1 MAAAQDDAIPILVHF
16 GRGVT
21 QVGDRAVLNPSAAAI
36 DAGRV
41 AAFAVKGDVKFFA
54 LANGFFADFLIG
66 RLRHGRN
73 FNVRSRKWKLAAEF
87 ESVQTFGAALGFG
100 CGHGAGGSEEART
113 GTPAHGSNHVL

>member
-1 MAAAQDDAIPILVHF
+1 MATAQDDAIPILVHF

-21 QVGDRAVLNPSAAAI
+21 QVGDRAVLNPSAAAV
-36 DAGRV
+36 DGGRV

-87 ESVQTFGAALGFG
+87 ESVQAFGAALGFG
-100 CGHGAGGSEEART
+100 CGHGAGGSEQ
-113 GTPAHGSNHVL
+113 P